1 MRSGDRGHLVT
12 ESAAVARWT
21 SSAGTTR
28 GGDSQPEDGVSVWS
42 IVEPNQELELRTAPT
57 YRQPDDPSAKQA
69 DEAATK
75 APKIQSE
82 DGSCTSS
89 TQRRSACGR
98 EEAEEQLGWAH
109 AAGSEAVGAAGE
121 RRNLAAAALHEDQ
134 EPRHGLSTRGGA
146 DVPAGVRPGW
156 RGRRAPRP
164 ASDGETGP
172 KPNSQSSRRIVN

>member
-1 MRSGDRGHLVT
+1 M
-12 ESAAVARWT
+12 
-21 SSAGTTR
+21 
-28 GGDSQPEDGVSVWS
+28 WS

-69 DEAATK
+69 DEEATK
-75 APKIQSE
+75 ASKIQSE

-89 TQRRSACGR
+89 TRRRSACNQ
-98 EEAEEQLGWAH
+98 EEAGGEQLGWAH
-109 AAGSEAVGAAGE
+109 AAGSEAVGAACE

-146 DVPAGVRPGW
+146 DVPAGVRPGG

-172 KPNSQSSRRIVN
+172 KHPSNVNQLAGKV